1 MGAMILQMVGCI
13 LVAAAIGVMMG
24 WLLRS
29 FATSEKRQQLSE
41 IATRLRGRE
50 HELDT
55 LNHELKVRTSA
66 VQMLE
71 GKMITSEAALKDLTA
86 DLAAKV
92 EQLTALQTEVREK
105 GVRLHAAERERDTL
119 RREVE
124 EAEATI
130 RLKAAGFAEMQTQM
144 ENAEDVLISRDQEI
158 ATLKTWVEQLA
169 PKDAEIARQR
179 SRIEELEPFLERTRR
194 LEREQEQDRAR
205 ASAALQA
212 KEQEIAQTQARTR
225 ELDME
230 LARLRTQNQEDL
242 TRFTE
247 TLKERDADI
256 QHLRATVEE
265 LEMFRGEVEKKDIA
279 LREAEERRVM
289 DVSEREEE
297 IGALRKRLVEY
308 RVARR
313 FSAQSKSPSAATD
326 SASHDTPAAG
336 RGAGKHRQA
345 QKDDL
350 KQIHGIGPV
359 MERVLNRMG
368 MFTFRQIAEWKDQDV
383 EHMASELNTFPD
395 RIRHDNWIAGAK
407 EQHFLKYGEEL

>member
-1 MGAMILQMVGCI
+1 MGAFILQMIGCL
-13 LVAAAIGVMMG
+13 LVAATIGLMMG

-86 DLAAKV
+86 DLATKV
-92 EQLTALQTEVREK
+92 EQLATLQTELREK
-105 GVRLHAAERERDTL
+105 GVHLHAAERERDTL

-124 EAEATI
+124 SAENKF
-130 RLKAAGFAEMQTQM
+130 KAQQAGFAEMQSQM

-169 PKDAEIARQR
+169 PKDAEIARLR
-179 SRIEELEPFLERTRR
+179 ARTEELEPFQERAKR
-194 LEREQEQDRAR
+194 LERELEQERAR
-205 ASAALQA
+205 AVATIQG
-212 KEQEIAQTQARTR
+212 KDQ
-225 ELDME
+225 E
-230 LARLRTQNQEDL
+230 LARHQAHIGEVEAELGRLRTQNQEDL

-247 TLKERDADI
+247 TLQQRDQDI
-256 QHLRATVEE
+256 QRLRATVEE
-265 LEMFRGEVEKKDIA
+265 LEVFRGEVEKKELQ

-308 RVARR
+308 RVAQRHHAQAKSTT
-313 FSAQSKSPSAATD
+313 SAETLSHTTSTD
-326 SASHDTPAAG
+326 G
-336 RGAGKHRQA
+336 RGAAKSRPA

-368 MFTFRQIAEWKDQDV
+368 MFTFRQIAEWQDQDV

>member
-1 MGAMILQMVGCI
+1 MGALVLQMIGCL
-13 LVAAAIGVMMG
+13 LVAATIGLMMG

-86 DLAAKV
+86 DLATKV
-92 EQLTALQTEVREK
+92 EQLSTLQSEVREK
-105 GVRLHAAERERDTL
+105 GVHLHAAERERDTL
-119 RREVE
+119 RRELE
-124 EAEATI
+124 EAEA
-130 RLKAAGFAEMQTQM
+130 RLQAQSTGFAEMQTQM
-144 ENAEDVLISRDQEI
+144 ENAEDVLVSRDQEI

-169 PKDAEIARQR
+169 PKDAEIARLR
-179 SRIEELEPFLERTRR
+179 ARTEELEPFQERTRR
-194 LEREQEQDRAR
+194 LEKDLEQDRSR
-205 ASAALQA
+205 ASAMIQG
-212 KEQEIAQTQARTR
+212 KDQELARHQTHIR
-225 ELDME
+225 EMESE

-247 TLKERDADI
+247 TLQQRDQDI
-256 QHLRATVEE
+256 QRLRVTVEE
-265 LEMFRGEVEKKDIA
+265 LEVFRGEVEKKELA

-308 RVARR
+308 RVAQRHHTQAKSTNPGEAASH
-313 FSAQSKSPSAATD
+313 SASAA
-326 SASHDTPAAG
+326 A
-336 RGAGKHRQA
+336 RGAGKSRAA

-395 RIRHDNWIAGAK
+395 RIRHDNWIDGAK

>member
-1 MGAMILQMVGCI
+1 MGALILQMIGCL
-13 LVAAAIGVMMG
+13 LVAATIGLMMG

-86 DLAAKV
+86 DLATKV
-92 EQLTALQTEVREK
+92 EQLSALQTELREK
-105 GVRLHAAERERDTL
+105 GVHLHAAERERDTL

-124 EAEATI
+124 AAENKF
-130 RLKAAGFAEMQTQM
+130 KAQQAGFAEMQSQM
-144 ENAEDVLISRDQEI
+144 ENAEDVLVSRDQEI

-169 PKDAEIARQR
+169 PKDAEIARLR
-179 SRIEELEPFLERTRR
+179 ARTEELEPFQERTRR
-194 LEREQEQDRAR
+194 LERELEQDRTR
-205 ASAALQA
+205 ASATIQA
-212 KEQEIAQTQARTR
+212 KDQELSRHQTHIG
-225 ELDME
+225 EVESE
-230 LARLRTQNQEDL
+230 LARLRAQNQEDL

-247 TLKERDADI
+247 TLQQRDQDI
-256 QHLRATVEE
+256 QRLRTTVEE
-265 LEMFRGEVEKKDIA
+265 LEVFRGEVEKKEIQ

-308 RVARR
+308 RVAQRHQ
-313 FSAQSKSPSAATD
+313 AQAKSTHQAEPAPQNPSG
-326 SASHDTPAAG
+326 SRSG
-336 RGAGKHRQA
+336 GKSRPS

>member
-1 MGAMILQMVGCI
+1 MGAMILQMIGCL
-13 LVAAAIGVMMG
+13 LVATTIGLMMG

-86 DLAAKV
+86 DLAVKV

-124 EAEATI
+124 DAEA
-130 RLKAAGFAEMQTQM
+130 RLKTQSVGFADMQTQM

-169 PKDAEIARQR
+169 PKDAEIARLR
-179 SRIEELEPFLERTRR
+179 ARTEELEPFQERSRR
-194 LEREQEQDRAR
+194 LERELEQDRAR
-205 ASAALQA
+205 ASAALQG
-212 KEQEIAQTQARTR
+212 KEQELARHRTHIG
-225 ELDME
+225 EMESE
-230 LARLRTQNQEDL
+230 LARLRAQNQEDL

-247 TLKERDADI
+247 TIQQRDQDI
-256 QHLRATVEE
+256 QRLRATVEE
-265 LEMFRGEVEKKDIA
+265 LEVFRGEVEKKEIA

-308 RVARR
+308 RVAQRHHTQ
-313 FSAQSKSPSAATD
+313 AKSTAPADAT
-326 SASHDTPAAG
+326 SHSTSAAG
-336 RGAGKHRQA
+336 RGAGKSRSA

-368 MFTFRQIAEWKDQDV
+368 MFTFRQIAEWKEQDV

>member
-1 MGAMILQMVGCI
+1 MGALILQMIGCL
-13 LVAAAIGVMMG
+13 LVAAIIGLMMG

-86 DLAAKV
+86 DLATKV

-105 GVRLHAAERERDTL
+105 GVRLHAIERERDTL

-124 EAEATI
+124 EAENKF
-130 RLKAAGFAEMQTQM
+130 KAQQAGFAEMQAQM
-144 ENAEDVLISRDQEI
+144 ENAEDVLVSRDQEI

-169 PKDAEIARQR
+169 PKDAEIARLR
-179 SRIEELEPFLERTRR
+179 ARTEELEPFRERSRR
-194 LEREQEQDRAR
+194 LEQNLEQARAQAASTLQSTEQELDRR
-205 ASAALQA
+205 
-212 KEQEIAQTQARTR
+212 QARIADIEA
-225 ELDME
+225 ELT
-230 LARLRTQNQEDL
+230 RLRTQNQEDL
-242 TRFTE
+242 ARFTE
-247 TLKERDADI
+247 TVEQRDQDI
-256 QHLRATVEE
+256 QRLRTTVEE
-265 LEMFRGEVEKKDIA
+265 LEVFRGEVEKKEIA
-279 LREAEERRVM
+279 LRDAEERRVM

-297 IGALRKRLVEY
+297 IAALRKRLVEY
-308 RVARR
+308 RVAQRHGAQAK
-313 FSAQSKSPSAATD
+313 SAGTAD
-326 SASHDTPAAG
+326 SSTHGNSTTG
-336 RGAGKHRQA
+336 RGTGKHRTA

-383 EHMASELNTFPD
+383 EQMASELNTFPD

>member
-1 MGAMILQMVGCI
+1 MGALILQMIGCL
-13 LVAAAIGVMMG
+13 LVAATIGLMMG

-86 DLAAKV
+86 DLATKV
-92 EQLTALQTEVREK
+92 EQLSALQTELREK
-105 GVRLHAAERERDTL
+105 GVHLHAAERERDTL

-124 EAEATI
+124 AAENKF
-130 RLKAAGFAEMQTQM
+130 KAQQAGFADMQSQM
-144 ENAEDVLISRDQEI
+144 ENAEDVLVSRDQEI

-169 PKDAEIARQR
+169 PKDAEIARLR
-179 SRIEELEPFLERTRR
+179 ARTEELEPFQERTRR
-194 LEREQEQDRAR
+194 LERELEQDRTR
-205 ASAALQA
+205 ASATIQA
-212 KEQEIAQTQARTR
+212 KDQELSRHQTHIG
-225 ELDME
+225 EMESE
-230 LARLRTQNQEDL
+230 LARLRAQNQEDL

-247 TLKERDADI
+247 TLQQRDQDI
-256 QHLRATVEE
+256 QRLRTTVEE
-265 LEMFRGEVEKKDIA
+265 LEVFRGEVEKKEIQ

-308 RVARR
+308 RVAQRHQ
-313 FSAQSKSPSAATD
+313 AQAKSTHQAEPASQNPSG
-326 SASHDTPAAG
+326 SRSG
-336 RGAGKHRQA
+336 GKSRPS